1 MADGLELEGCRL
13 AWQAQGDGVPV
24 LFIHGTAA
32 AIWGDL
38 PARTASFARALTY
51 DRRGFGQSAASP
63 IADLKR
69 HEDDAIALLAAH
81 AGGTALLVGWSVGGI
96 IALGVAARR
105 PDLVR
110 GLLLLEPPLWA
121 KKHPDLNLFNGVV
134 LSILTGF
141 IAGAARGGRRFSSWV
156 FRERDGTSSLDEVSP
171 AIRRQIADNAA
182 AVGVE
187 IRGGTGEHL
196 SAAALAGIA
205 MSAVVVT
212 GDRSQAFF
220 EAGARRVAD
229 AVPGARLQRLA
240 AASHFLQL
248 EHAATIAALI
258 QEMVA
263 EGTAERVPAA

>member
-13 AWQAQGDGVPV
+13 AWQAQGNGAPV

-38 PARTASFARALTY
+38 PARAASFTRALTY
-51 DRRGFGQSAASP
+51 DRRGFGLSAAP
-63 IADLKR
+63 RIADLKR

-81 AGGTALLVGWSVGGI
+81 AGGAAILVGWSIGGV

-134 LSILTGF
+134 LSILTGI
-141 IAGAARGGRRFSSWV
+141 IAGPVRGGRRFSGWV
-156 FRERDGTSSLDEVSP
+156 FRERDGTNGLDKVAP
-171 AIRRQIADNAA
+171 AIRQQIADNAA

-196 SAAALAGIA
+196 SAEALAGIA
-205 MSAVVVT
+205 SPVVVVM

-229 AVPGARLQRLA
+229 AVPGARLRRLA
-240 AASHFLQL
+240 AASHFLQI
-248 EHAATIAALI
+248 EHAAAIAALI
-258 QEMVA
+258 REMVA
-263 EGTAERVPAA
+263 EGAAERIPAA